1 MKAIVL
7 AGGFGTRLR
16 ERVPELPK
24 PMAPVAGFPFLKYIL
39 DRLISG
45 GIEEIIL
52 SIGYRADVIISYF
65 GNFYRSIP
73 ITYAIEA
80 EPLGT
85 GGAIFHA
92 LKGGEFAQTVLVA
105 NGDTLVDIDYAQ
117 LINWY
122 QEQPQSVAIILKEME
137 DVSRYGSVVVSNG
150 VVSGFIEKGKI
161 GSGLINAG
169 VYFLPAGVFKEFGLT
184 GAFSLEKD
192 LLQAHC
198 ADLSLR
204 PFITNAYFID
214 IGIPSDYERAQ
225 YELPKFVQL

>member
-39 DRLISG
+39 DRLIIG

-65 GNFYRSIP
+65 GNSYRSIP

-92 LKGGEFAQTVLVA
+92 LKGEVDQDVLVA

-117 LINWY
+117 LVNWY
-122 QEQPQSVAIILKEME
+122 QEQPQSVAILLKEME
-137 DVSRYGSVVVSNG
+137 DVSRYGSVIVSNG
-150 VVSGFIEKGKI
+150 VVSGFIEKGTI

-169 VYFLPAGVFKEFGLT
+169 VYFLPASVFKAFGLKGT
-184 GAFSLEKD
+184 FSLEKD

-198 ADLSLR
+198 TDLSLR

-214 IGIPSDYERAQ
+214 IGIPIDYERAQ
-225 YELPKFVQL
+225 YELPKFLQL